1 MPIDAAKA
9 LAAEPRSGEIA
20 WDHKDVQLYHLG
32 LGRRDRRRPATD
44 PDELR
49 YTLESR
55 LHVLPSFATVAGA
68 GIAGVIGGLSVP
80 GIEVDLARV
89 LHGGQSITLHRPLPV
104 EGTATATARI
114 AAVYDKGKAA
124 DPGPAHRSRGRRG
137 AVVDQRRADLRTR
150 RGRLRRRPRPLHPP
164 RPAPDGDPDR
174 TVERPIREDQALL
187 YRLSGDW
194 NPLHADPEF
203 AKLAGFDRPILHGLC
218 TYGMTLK
225 AVVDTLL
232 GGDVSRVRVYS
243 TRFAGS
249 CSRAR
254 PCGSACG
261 ATRSPAGSR
270 PRSPPSSGTT
280 RPSSPT
286 PSSNTPDPAGSRATA
301 RSAGCSKL
309 GSRSSVREEPHHAR
323 SRTARDQARTSSK
336 SSTTSRRWASGPA
349 R

>member
-9 LAAEPRSGEIA
+9 LAAEPRTGEIA
-20 WDHKDVQLYHLG
+20 WGHKDVQLYHLG
-32 LGRRDRRRPATD
+32 LGAGANPDKGSPATD

-68 GIAGVIGGLSVP
+68 GRPGVTGGLSMP

-89 LHGGQSITLHRPLPV
+89 LHGGQSLTLHRPIPA
-104 EGTATATARI
+104 EGSATATSRI

-124 DPGPAHRSRGRRG
+124 ILVMRTEVTDPEGPLWTNDAQIFVRGEGGWGGDRG
-137 AVVDQRRADLRTR
+137 PSTR
-150 RGRLRRRPRPLHPP
+150 LEAPTG
-164 RPAPDGDPDR
+164 APDKE
-174 TVERPIREDQALL
+174 VERPVREDQALL

-232 GGDVSRVRVYS
+232 GGDVARVHSYT
-243 TRFAGS
+243 TRFAGVVFPGETL
-249 CSRAR
+249 RIRMWRR
-254 PCGSACG
+254 PGGIQVAV
-261 ATRSPAGSR
+261 
-270 PRSPPSSGTT
+270 
-280 RPSSPT
+280 
-286 PSSNTPDPAGSRATA
+286 TA
-301 RSAGCSKL
+301 VERDDAPVL
-309 GSRSSVREEPHHAR
+309 ADTIVEHA
-323 SRTARDQARTSSK
+323 
-336 SSTTSRRWASGPA
+336 
-349 R
+349 